1 MEIINLPRGCGK
13 TTNIIIEAVKT
24 GYPIIT
30 LRNTMKRDIKRRK
43 LMPRF
48 FVKNN
53 QINNDKITIIDEDVK
68 HIKNVLRKQIGDKI
82 EVCNQDTGNS
92 YKCEIEIIAENE
104 IETKIIEEQKNI
116 QEKIKVD
123 IYQGLPK
130 SDKMEL
136 IIQKSVE
143 LGANSI
149 IPVNMKRCVVKL
161 EGKDEIKKNERWQ
174 KIAESAAKQCGR
186 GFIPEVKHLINVKE
200 ICNWIN
206 EYDVIIVA
214 YENEKENTLKAELKK
229 LKATDLKIGIV
240 IGPEGGFEE
249 SDIKLLKES
258 GAKIVTLGDRILRT
272 ETVALN
278 VLSIIMYEFEQ

>member
-1 MEIINLPRGCGK
+1 
-13 TTNIIIEAVKT
+13 
-24 GYPIIT
+24 
-30 LRNTMKRDIKRRK
+30 
-43 LMPRF
+43 MPRF

-143 LGANSI
+143 LGVYDI
-149 IPVNMKRCVVKL
+149 IPIEMKRCVVKVN
-161 EGKDEIKKNERWQ
+161 EKDKQKKLQRWQ
-174 KIAESAAKQCGR
+174 KISEVAAKQCGR
-186 GFIPEVKHLINVKE
+186 NIIPKIKPILNLKN
-200 ICNWIN
+200 ICNMLK
-206 EYDVIIVA
+206 EYDIVLLA
-214 YENEKENTLKAELKK
+214 YEKEEKITIKQELNNIKENLNNNSKF
-229 LKATDLKIGIV
+229 KIAVI
-240 IGPEGGFEE
+240 IGPEGGISTEE
-249 SDIKLLKES
+249 VELLQKN
-258 GAKIVTLGDRILRT
+258 GAKSITLGKRILRT

-278 VLSIIMYEFEQ
+278 VLSVIMYELEN